1 MLSDGGGAKESV
13 VDWSLL
19 CEGVLSLVVAL
30 GGVLGVYVFVHVTRI
45 LGLLLLL
52 VPLALDSWSVLPTS
66 LVAGLRVFLEVVDEL
81 AASIGMGVLPV
92 GVGVCEAR
100 HIAVLFVGLGNAE
113 RRRVS
118 FTSSLLPAACSP
130 S

>member
-45 LGLLLLL
+45 LGLLLLIL
-52 VPLALDSWSVLPTS
+52 PLALASRSVLPTS
-66 LVAGLRVFLEVVDEL
+66 LIAGLRVFLEVVDEF
-81 AASIGMGVLPV
+81 AVSIGMGGLAV
-92 GVGVCEAR
+92 GIEVYEAR
-100 HIAVLFVGLGNAE
+100 HVAVLFVGLGNAE
-113 RRRVS
+113 RRQVG
-118 FTSSLLPAACSP
+118 FTSSQLVAACSP